1 MCIES
6 IMIYKKD
13 VVLSLWNL
21 CSHGETHT
29 EQAERER
36 QKAVTK
42 LIRGLIPGT
51 DTSCFIFG
59 LATDHW
65 SESLWLWH
73 YVQEWCGALKV
84 RSKGVEREQSFKP
97 KTEGD
102 CKSGLLKSGG
112 KQNQGLWCP
121 HRGEF
126 WSCCFLRCSSSC
138 PPACLVLSLS
148 KEDSDDGSNHDKD
161 KMSATKFTDCFSH
174 VRVSTLNA

>member
-84 RSKGVEREQSFKP
+84 RSKGVKENR
-97 KTEGD
+97 
-102 CKSGLLKSGG
+102 
-112 KQNQGLWCP
+112 
-121 HRGEF
+121 
-126 WSCCFLRCSSSC
+126 
-138 PPACLVLSLS
+138 VLSQRLR
-148 KEDSDDGSNHDKD
+148 ETARVGS
-161 KMSATKFTDCFSH
+161 
-174 VRVSTLNA
+174 